1 MKGNSLMTTTDD
13 GTAASGAAAAYQ
25 RLRGHLAYLK
35 LNAAIEALPGLL
47 DAARDGRLSVMDA
60 LEQLM
65 GTEAAAAEARKLA
78 SRLHWAALPAPW
90 RLEDYDFAAQPGADE
105 NLIRELATLRFID
118 EAANVVFIGPP
129 GVGKTMLSVAL
140 ARAAAEAGHKV
151 HFTTCEDMTR
161 RLRRAIAEHRLAS
174 GLRFFTVPRLLVI
187 DEVGYRILDE
197 EARSLLFEV
206 INARYLKGSII
217 TTSHVGIAS
226 WAERLGDPMLAAAAL
241 DRLLHRGVI
250 AAIDGPSYRMRAH
263 QQRADTIRAAT
274 AGGTR

>member
-1 MKGNSLMTTTDD
+1 M
-13 GTAASGAAAAYQ
+13 TAAVVPAANDAAAACQ

-35 LNAAIEALPGLL
+35 LGAAAEALPAVL
-47 DAARDGRLSVMDA
+47 DAARDQDLTVLEA
-60 LEQLM
+60 LEQLL
-65 GTEAAAAEARKLA
+65 GAEAAAAEARKLA

-90 RLEDYDFAAQPGADE
+90 TLADYDFSAQPGADE
-105 NLIRELATLRFID
+105 KLIRELATLRFLD

-151 HFTTCEDMTR
+151 LFTTCEDLVR
-161 RLRRAIAEHRLAS
+161 RLRRAIAEHRAAS
-174 GLRFFTVPRLLVI
+174 GLRFFTTPKLLVI

-250 AAIDGPSYRMRAH
+250 VGIDGPSYRMRAH
-263 QQRADTIRAAT
+263 QQRADTIRKAT
-274 AGGTR
+274 GTRTGARP

>member
-1 MKGNSLMTTTDD
+1 MTV
-13 GTAASGAAAAYQ
+13 TANPDADAYQ

-35 LNAAIEALPGLL
+35 LNAAIEALPALL
-47 DAARDGRLSVMDA
+47 DEARDQGLSVLDA
-60 LEQLM
+60 LERLM
-65 GTEAAAAEARKLA
+65 GAEAAVVAGRKLA

-90 RLEDYDFAAQPGADE
+90 RIEDYDFAAQPGADPA
-105 NLIRELATLRFID
+105 LIRELATLRFPG
-118 EAANVVFIGPP
+118 EAANILFIGPP
-129 GVGKTMLSVAL
+129 GAGKTMLSAAL

-151 HFTTCEDMTR
+151 LFTTCEDMTR
-161 RLRRAIAEHRLAS
+161 RLRRAAAEHRFPSA
-174 GLRFFTVPRLLVI
+174 LRYYTSPRLLVI
-187 DEVGYRILDE
+187 DELGYRILDE

-226 WAERLGDPMLAAAAL
+226 WAGRLGDPMLAAAAL

-263 QQRADTIRAAT
+263 QQRADTIRKAT
-274 AGGTR
+274 AGGSR

>member
-1 MKGNSLMTTTDD
+1 MITATDG
-13 GTAASGAAAAYQ
+13 GTAASDAAAAYQ

-47 DAARDGRLSVMDA
+47 DAARDGQLTALDA
-60 LEQLM
+60 LDQLM
-65 GTEAAAAEARKLA
+65 GTEAAAAEARKLG
-78 SRLHWAALPAPW
+78 SRLRWAALPAPW
-90 RLEDYDFAAQPGADE
+90 TLADYDFSAQPGADE
-105 NLIRELATLRFID
+105 ALIRELATLRFIG

-129 GVGKTMLSVAL
+129 GVGKTMLSAAL
-140 ARAAAEAGHKV
+140 ARAAAEAGHKAL
-151 HFTTCEDMTR
+151 FTTCEDMTR

-174 GLRFFTVPRLLVI
+174 GLRFFTSPRLLVI

-197 EARSLLFEV
+197 ESRSLLFEV

-250 AAIDGPSYRMRAH
+250 VAIDGPSYRMRAH
-263 QQRADTIRAAT
+263 QQRADVIRKAAT
-274 AGGTR
+274 AAGTSR

>member
-1 MKGNSLMTTTDD
+1 M
-13 GTAASGAAAAYQ
+13 TAAVVPAANDAAAACQ

-35 LNAAIEALPGLL
+35 LGAAAGALPSVL
-47 DAARDGRLSVMDA
+47 DAARDGQLSVLDA

-90 RLEDYDFAAQPGADE
+90 RIEDYDFAAQPGADQ
-105 NLIRELATLRFID
+105 NLIRELAALRFTG

-151 HFTTCEDMTR
+151 LFTTCEDMTR
-161 RLRRAIAEHRLAS
+161 RLRRAIAEHRFAS
-174 GLRFFTVPRLLVI
+174 SLRFYTTPRLLVI

-197 EARSLLFEV
+197 ESRSLLFEV

-226 WAERLGDPMLAAAAL
+226 WAERLGDPMLAAATL

-250 AAIDGPSYRMRAH
+250 VAIDGPSYRMRAH
-263 QQRADTIRAAT
+263 QQRADTLRKAAAGT
-274 AGGTR
+274 A

>member
-1 MKGNSLMTTTDD
+1 M
-13 GTAASGAAAAYQ
+13 GA
-25 RLRGHLAYLK
+25 
-35 LNAAIEALPGLL
+35 
-47 DAARDGRLSVMDA
+47 
-60 LEQLM
+60 
-65 GTEAAAAEARKLA
+65 EAAAAEARKLA

-90 RLEDYDFAAQPGADE
+90 RLEDYDFSAQPGADE

-118 EAANVVFIGPP
+118 EAANIVFIGPP
-129 GVGKTMLSVAL
+129 GS
-140 ARAAAEAGHKV
+140 ARPCCRWRWPAPPPRPATRSC
-151 HFTTCEDMTR
+151 FTTCEDMTR
-161 RLRRAIAEHRLAS
+161 RLRRAIAEHRFAS
-174 GLRFFTVPRLLVI
+174 GLRFFTTPRLLVI
-187 DEVGYRILDE
+187 DELGYRILDE

-263 QQRADTIRAAT
+263 QQRADTIRKATT
-274 AGGTR
+274 AGRTR